1 MTKVHPLD
9 NVINHQREI
18 DLNDNNEE
26 VSSPWVVK
34 HKFPCWWVVLII
46 VFGPVLLI
54 LRLILIFLSLMISYV
69 ISNLSLVSC
78 CSNQNSPPTCFI
90 SFIRHSVILIFRCLI
105 LLLGVIIRTKG
116 VRASRA
122 DAPVLVAAPHSTIL
136 DWVLI
141 SLTRSCPVAKY
152 ELSTLPV
159 LGTIGKVLLT
169 VFINRESDE
178 AKAKTKE
185 LLKQRSSEP
194 GWPQLMIFPEGTV
207 TNGQTLV
214 MFKTG
219 AFTGGQPVQPVSI
232 QRALKSVDT
241 ISWSWVQ
248 KTSVSTLIILTL
260 MTPLTIL
267 DVEYLPV
274 ITPDEDDLDD
284 PRHYAN
290 TVRRVFSDHL
300 KIGVSDQSLKEA
312 KMMQEK
318 IAEEKKL
325 KKEKSL
331 MKTKEKSKLSTN
343 YASNTSIDF
352 VGNLTIGT

>member
-1 MTKVHPLD
+1 
-9 NVINHQREI
+9 
-18 DLNDNNEE
+18 
-26 VSSPWVVK
+26 
-34 HKFPCWWVVLII
+34 
-46 VFGPVLLI
+46 
-54 LRLILIFLSLMISYV
+54 MISYV
-69 ISNLSLVSC
+69 ISLLSLVSC
-78 CSNQNSPPTCFI
+78 CSNHNSPPTCFI

-116 VRASRA
+116 VQASRA

-207 TNGQTLV
+207 TNGKTLV

-232 QRALKSVDT
+232 QR
-241 ISWSWVQ
+241 
-248 KTSVSTLIILTL
+248 
-260 MTPLTIL
+260 
-267 DVEYLPV
+267 
-274 ITPDEDDLDD
+274 
-284 PRHYAN
+284 
-290 TVRRVFSDHL
+290 
-300 KIGVSDQSLKEA
+300 
-312 KMMQEK
+312 
-318 IAEEKKL
+318 
-325 KKEKSL
+325 
-331 MKTKEKSKLSTN
+331 
-343 YASNTSIDF
+343 
-352 VGNLTIGT
+352 